1 MVGWKGRR
9 QIRQA
14 VWCRENGG
22 ISSPQRTVADGGNR
36 EWIIRMEASLAFIA
50 RVDQIAAMHGS
61 ASTGGR
67 ARTRLDQFAGSVE
80 IEARKFAINLAA
92 DWRNIH
98 EEQSF
103 PGYFWLADQ
112 ECSREEA
119 EGADRFLSRQER
131 WLPCYRRG
139 TTGPR

>member
-1 MVGWKGRR
+1 MDY
-9 QIRQA
+9 
-14 VWCRENGG
+14 
-22 ISSPQRTVADGGNR
+22 SDGGELGLYRASRSNR
-36 EWIIRMEASLAFIA
+36 GDA
-50 RVDQIAAMHGS
+50 RKCIDR
-61 ASTGGR
+61 GGR

-112 ECSREEA
+112 EC
-119 EGADRFLSRQER
+119 
-131 WLPCYRRG
+131 
-139 TTGPR
+139 